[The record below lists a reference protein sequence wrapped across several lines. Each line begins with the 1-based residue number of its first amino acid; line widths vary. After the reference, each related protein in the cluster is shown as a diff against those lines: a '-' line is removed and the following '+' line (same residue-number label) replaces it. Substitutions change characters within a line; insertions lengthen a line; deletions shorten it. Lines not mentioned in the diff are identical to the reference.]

1 MTRIV
6 WPERSTSAG
15 ICGIVVVSCLR
26 QKGIGP
32 SGCSERVL
40 LLKKQNVKD
49 AKNCM
54 YRESARV
61 VSLWGEVGEAE
72 EDEGG
77 DPTPVDKLRGHSIGW
92 RVLEP

>member
-1 MTRIV
+1 M
-6 WPERSTSAG
+6 
-15 ICGIVVVSCLR
+15 VVVSCLR

-54 YRESARV
+54 YRESARI
-61 VSLWGEVGEAE
+61 VSLWVGEVEEGE
-72 EDEGG
+72 GRRPHPG
-77 DPTPVDKLRGHSIGW
+77 CSKLRGYSIGW